1 MTTNLD
7 RFLLYRTF
15 DELTVGDQQRTR
27 GRTITE
33 ADVVNWCAL
42 TGDWFYLHIDK
53 VAAEVSM
60 FGQRV
65 VPGIMVFACATGLGV
80 PADSTTIIA
89 NYGSDNLRYTKPTF
103 IGDTVYLDIEV
114 VEKEERD
121 AKAGLVSYRWDVMN
135 QNTELVCTSQLQVLT
150 ARVRP
155 PYPGV
160 PA

>member
-1 MTTNLD
+1 VTTNLD

-15 DELTVGDQQRTR
+15 DELNVGDRQRTR

-42 TGDWFYLHIDK
+42 TGDWFYAHIDK
-53 VAAEVSM
+53 VAAEASM

-80 PADSTTIIA
+80 PADSTTILA
-89 NYGSDNLRYTKPTF
+89 NYGTDNLRYAKPTW

-114 VEKEERD
+114 LEKEDRD
-121 AKAGLVSYRWDVMN
+121 VKAGLVTYRWDVMN
-135 QNTELVCTSQLQVLT
+135 QNTELVCTSQLKVLT
-150 ARVRP
+150 ARVRA